1 MTEFRLHLEPDPTTD
16 AQVVLDQDEILA
28 FRLYERL
35 TGQEPTL
42 DRDKAELAMFAP
54 DDAAPGS
61 VFALGQ
67 IRHTPPIL
75 GQDPVV
81 QPPAYLR
88 VLVTPPR
95 LPNGIRVP
103 DLINAPARL
112 SLSDE
117 RGQTRHVRGLIQR
130 ALNRTGAYG
139 RSAALELQIY
149 PWLWA
154 MALSQK
160 CRVWT
165 NVTSVDVL
173 DQLVQEY
180 ALELP
185 DAPRVDASA
194 LTQPARRRSAVIQW
208 HESDFEFFS
217 RLLERDGIFL
227 HFVHDED
234 ITRIHLSDTRSQGA
248 NVHGDGRELQL
259 IGGDRAGDELFAD
272 AVTHLTAQREA
283 VPRQYTVAD
292 YNPVIA
298 DTPLRQSSPPEVAT
312 AQSLYDYPGEVTTL
326 EDVPTAA
333 RRRYQAVANRR
344 EVIHAA
350 GRCPFLVPGSVHTV
364 PSPWDPTEDD
374 WELRITQAVHELLR
388 DDAGKP
394 VYRCWTSAIAGEDQ
408 FAPAQRTPIPS
419 VQGTHNATVVSR
431 SAESVD
437 VDENSQALVVF
448 HWDPTRRPV
457 RARLGQPWSGASHG
471 MHVLPRHGD
480 EVMVGFVQGSA
491 EAPVILTNV
500 HNSTT
505 PKSLNP
511 VLSRSDTF
519 DEEHQALPGPARQNR
534 YVTALHNEGGNQI
547 ALTDEADVEKVKI
560 RAEKDFELEVGHKDA
575 SKIDVRNETDIQ
587 NNFKQP
593 QYLDVIFKI
602 SDDDLRK
609 WNVQWVPEEKKSL
622 EDAACG
628 NVPSGILF
636 SHDKPS
642 RPEPNQRY
650 AIPVGSEPLP
660 DNVTSSAT
668 VFDNQQPVETIY
680 PDPGLVPKEF
690 QIYTTNWELKEHEAG
705 DFETRKDLRGS
716 GTIRTYGDLTI
727 YVGKLTDSMAE
738 YAASNHQDEVE
749 EAGGSTLPQS
759 QRGGMYTYVMGGTT
773 HTVRGAFAFVT
784 HPAEGY
790 LLEAEYK
797 SSDHLGDKTLVCSL
811 GHAYS
816 ASASHG
822 TSADFTA
829 GAGFEHT
836 DAFGAAFGG
845 SGSYGV
851 GFGISA
857 ANTAAVLDVD
867 MTPSNVEVKT
877 PGGTYEASPSSD
889 VANALDN
896 ESSNSIVSAKLV
908 GFLQGMAVVLQIF
921 NSLLYAAASMIK
933 FHAARYTDL
942 NIAGNDSEAV
952 KAFLRDDLPRIS
964 RSMHIL
970 SAIGYA
976 AHLALGATWAITRAI
991 EQWTLDWLGSRTLK
1005 TAITGVVEHM
1015 TPASLQRRGAS
1026 GEQYLNLTSTGTDTT
1041 HNKINPSE
1049 NHV

>member
-1 MTEFRLHLEPDPTTD
+1 MTDFRLYLDPDPD
-16 AQVVLDQDEILA
+16 AESQVVLHEDEILA

-54 DDAAPGS
+54 DDAAPES
-61 VFALGQ
+61 IFAQGH

-75 GQDPVV
+75 GNDPVV

-88 VLVTPPR
+88 ILVTPPR
-95 LPNGIRVP
+95 LPDGVRVP
-103 DLINAPARL
+103 DLINQPARL
-112 SLSDE
+112 SLTDE
-117 RGQTRHVRGLIQR
+117 SGATRHVRGLIQR

-173 DQLVQEY
+173 EQLVREY

-194 LTQPARRRSAVIQW
+194 LAQAARRRSAVIQW

-227 HFVHDED
+227 HLVHDRD
-234 ITRIHLSDTRSQGA
+234 MTRIHLSDTRSQGGSI
-248 NVHGDGRELQL
+248 HGAGRELQL

-292 YNPVIA
+292 YNPAIA

-312 AQSLYDYPGEVTTL
+312 AQSLYDYPGEVTAL
-326 EDVPTAA
+326 EEVPMAA
-333 RRRYQAVANRR
+333 RRRYQAIANRH

-350 GRCPFLVPGSVHTV
+350 GRSPFLIPGSVHTA

-374 WELRITQAVHELLR
+374 WQLRITQAVHELLR

-394 VYRCWTSAIAGEDQ
+394 VYRCWTSAIAGDTQ
-408 FAPAQRTPIPS
+408 FAPSQRTPIPS
-419 VQGTHNATVVSR
+419 VEGTHNATVVSR
-431 SAESVD
+431 SAETVD
-437 VDENSQALVVF
+437 VDEHSRALVVF

-457 RARLGQPWSGASHG
+457 RARLGQPWSGTSHG

-480 EVMVGFVQGSA
+480 EVLVGFVQGSA

-505 PKSLNP
+505 PKWLNP
-511 VLSRSDTF
+511 VQSKSDTF
-519 DEEHQALPGPARQNR
+519 DLEHQAVPGPSRQNR
-534 YVTALHNEGGNQI
+534 YVTALHNQSGNQI
-547 ALTDEADVEKVKI
+547 AASDETKAEKVKI
-560 RAEKDFELEVGHKDA
+560 KAEKDFDLEVGHKAA
-575 SKIDVRNETDIQ
+575 SKINVQDVDDIED
-587 NNFKQP
+587 NYKQA
-593 QYLDVIFKI
+593 QYLDVVFKI
-602 SDDDLRK
+602 SDEDLRK
-609 WNVQWVPEEKKSL
+609 WEVQWIKDTTVSL
-622 EDAACG
+622 ENATSQSFD
-628 NVPSGILF
+628 NDILF
-636 SHDKPS
+636 AHGKPS
-642 RPEPNQRY
+642 RPDPDKRY
-650 AIPVGSEPLP
+650 AIPIGTQPLSDGP
-660 DNVTSSAT
+660 PSSAT
-668 VFDNQQPVETIY
+668 VFANQQPIGTIY
-680 PDPGLVPKEF
+680 PDPNIVPTDFE
-690 QIYTTNWELKEHEAG
+690 IYKTNWELKEHEAG
-705 DFETRKDLRGS
+705 DFETRKDRRGS

-727 YVGKLTDSMAE
+727 YVGKLTDSMEE
-738 YAASNHQDEVE
+738 YAASNHQNEVV
-749 EAGGSTLPQS
+749 EAGGSTLDQAE
-759 QRGGMYTYVMGGTT
+759 RGGMYTYVMGGTT

-797 SSDHLGDKTLVCSL
+797 SSDHIGDKTLACSL

-836 DAFGAAFGG
+836 DAFGASFGG
-845 SGSYGV
+845 SGSYDV
-851 GFGISA
+851 GFGLSA
-857 ANTAAVLDVD
+857 ANTASILDVD
-867 MTPSNVEVKT
+867 LTPTDVEVKT
-877 PGGTYEASPSSD
+877 PGGTFNAAPSNDEAD
-889 VANALDN
+889 ALKN
-896 ESSNSIVSAKLV
+896 ESSNGIVSAKLA
-908 GFLQGMAVVLQIF
+908 GFLVSIGVVLQTF
-921 NSLLYAAASMIK
+921 NIRLYQAASMIK

-942 NIAGNDSEAV
+942 NIAGKNDEAV

-976 AHLALGATWAITRAI
+976 AHLALGAAWAITRVA
-991 EQWTLDWLGSRTLK
+991 EFLTLDWLGSRDYTDPIVGK
-1005 TAITGVVEHM
+1005 INHV
-1015 TPASLQRRGAS
+1015 TPTSLQRRGVT
-1026 GEQYLNLTSTGTDTT
+1026 GEQFMNLVSTGMDTS
-1041 HNKINPSE
+1041 HNKINPNE
-1049 NHV
+1049 NHM

>member
-1 MTEFRLHLEPDPTTD
+1 MTDFRLQLDPDPNAN
-16 AQVVLDQDEILA
+16 AQLVLNQDEILA

-42 DRDKAELAMFAP
+42 DRDKADLAMFAP
-54 DDAAPGS
+54 DDSAPAS

-95 LPNGIRVP
+95 LPDGIRVP
-103 DLINAPARL
+103 DLINTPARL
-112 SLSDE
+112 SLKDE

-248 NVHGDGRELQL
+248 SVHGDGRELQL
-259 IGGDRAGDELFAD
+259 VGGDRAGDELFAD

-312 AQSLYDYPGEVTTL
+312 AQSLYDYPGEVTAL

-333 RRRYQAVANRR
+333 RRRYQAVANRH

-394 VYRCWTSAIAGEDQ
+394 VYRCWTSAIAGDDQ
-408 FAPAQRTPIPS
+408 FAPAQRTPIPA

-431 SAESVD
+431 SGETVD

-505 PKSLNP
+505 PKWLNP
-511 VLSRSDTF
+511 VQSRSETF
-519 DEEHQALPGPARQNR
+519 DEAHQAVPGPNRQNR
-534 YVTALHNEGGNQI
+534 YVTALHNQSGNQI
-547 ALTDEADVEKVKI
+547 AVTDETLAEKVKI
-560 RAEKDFELEVGHKDA
+560 KAEKDFEIEVGHKEA
-575 SKIDVRNETDIQ
+575 SKLDVLDEDYIKRYL
-587 NNFKQP
+587 KQP
-593 QYLDVIFKI
+593 QYLDIVFKI
-602 SDDDLRK
+602 SENNLRK
-609 WNVQWVPEEKKSL
+609 WNVQWVADQKISL
-622 EDAACG
+622 EDAAQG
-628 NVPSGILF
+628 NGPDDTLYSYE
-636 SHDKPS
+636 KPS
-642 RPEPNQRY
+642 RPEPDKQY
-650 AIPVGSEPLP
+650 ALPVGTQPCP
-660 DNVTSSAT
+660 DNVNSSAT
-668 VFDNQQPVETIY
+668 VFDNAQPIYAIY
-680 PDPGLVPKEF
+680 PDPGLVPKAF
-690 QIYTTNWELKEHEAG
+690 QIYKTNWELKEHEAD

-749 EAGGSTLPQS
+749 KGGGSTLPQS
-759 QRGGMYTYVMGGTT
+759 ERGGMYTYVMGGTT

-784 HPAEGY
+784 HPANGY

-797 SSDHLGDKTLVCSL
+797 SADHLGDKTLASSL
-811 GHAYS
+811 GQAYS
-816 ASASHG
+816 ASAGFG

-836 DAFGAAFGG
+836 DAFGASFGG

-851 GFGISA
+851 GFGMA
-857 ANTAAVLDVD
+857 AENTASALSADL
-867 MTPSNVEVKT
+867 TPDQMEVKT
-877 PGGTYEASPSSD
+877 LFGNY
-889 VANALDN
+889 
-896 ESSNSIVSAKLV
+896 K
-908 GFLQGMAVVLQIF
+908 AVVADDNTATSVNEACNCYVSIKLYNFLLIIGTILGTF
-921 NSLLYAAASMIK
+921 NGLLYATASAIK

-942 NIAGNDSEAV
+942 NIEGKNDEAV

-964 RSMHIL
+964 RSMHVL

-976 AHLALGATWAITRAI
+976 AHLGLGLTWAITRVAEQLTIDWFSARKRSDAI
-991 EQWTLDWLGSRTLK
+991 IGK
-1005 TAITGVVEHM
+1005 IEHV
-1015 TPASLQRRGAS
+1015 TPGSLQRRGFT
-1026 GEQYLNLTSTGTDTT
+1026 GENFLNLVSTGIDTAHVKSNASET
-1041 HNKINPSE
+1041 HT
-1049 NHV
+1049 